1 MLLNF
6 RVLGKFWALP
16 TMYREYIFSV
26 MFKDMGKVNRA
37 NGGSRYLLLEL
48 SFAVISAVLSLLRPP
63 LVCVFEG
70 ISTSVYC
77 EYDKRFMAN
86 IFCNVFSEEEQR
98 FAREWVETLAV
109 ALLYK

>member
-1 MLLNF
+1 MLYYEQLSCFLTTFYIVLLNF

-63 LVCVFEG
+63 LFVC
-70 ISTSVYC
+70 
-77 EYDKRFMAN
+77 
-86 IFCNVFSEEEQR
+86 
-98 FAREWVETLAV
+98 L
-109 ALLYK
+109 